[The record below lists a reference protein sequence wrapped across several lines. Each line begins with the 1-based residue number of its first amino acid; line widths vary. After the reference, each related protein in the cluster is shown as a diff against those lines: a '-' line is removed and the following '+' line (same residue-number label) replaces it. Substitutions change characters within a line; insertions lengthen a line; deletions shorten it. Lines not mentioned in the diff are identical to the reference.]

1 MEDRKRRFDLREDVY
16 PFIKDK
22 LRFANGVFGGVH
34 VFTASSDV
42 PDDWQL
48 RLVVLPPEATFS
60 KGAQSP
66 AIDAATAI
74 LKSRGDQPRQK
85 QNRLIFLAADTD
97 SISRLKDQ
105 VTSSLAWKSI
115 VDDVKEGRLNLDGH
129 QTKQASTS
137 LDQAN
142 DALGRM
148 VRETFKWLLA
158 PLQEAKPSKGIGDI
172 QWDHFQINPAS
183 VNRTE
188 EIEKVLKEHELL
200 ITEWAP
206 IHLAKMLQT
215 WFWKDDATAVGALDT
230 WQKTCCYLYLPR
242 LREADTLR
250 ATIAAGVSTRDFFG
264 MAYGRE
270 DGNFQ
275 GFNFAHSTTPILDSS
290 LLLIEPKV
298 AAAYA
303 AKLAQDA
310 ADREAE
316 AKGKE
321 TGGTGSAGGSIGEST
336 GGVSTTSTIAGGG
349 ASIGKGAGST
359 GTGAGSGSGGSA
371 STKKTMFFGS
381 VELDPIKAKLQFSDV
396 AEEVLMLFTQK
407 PGVKVRIS
415 VEIEAESPSGFDD
428 GIQRAVR
435 ENCDQLKFKN
445 RAFED

>member
-1 MEDRKRRFDLREDVY
+1 MNVVHY

-22 LRFANGVFGGVH
+22 LRFAGGVFGGIH
-34 VFTASSDV
+34 VFTSSADV

-74 LKSRGDQPRQK
+74 LKNRGEQPRQK
-85 QNRLIFLAADTD
+85 QNRLIFLAPDTD

-129 QTKQASTS
+129 QTKQASAS

-158 PLQEAKPSKGIGDI
+158 PLQEAKPGKGIGEI
-172 QWDHFQINPAS
+172 QWDHFQINPAA

-206 IHLAKMLQT
+206 IHLAKMLQM

-250 ATIAAGVSTRDFFG
+250 ATIAAGVSSRDFFG
-264 MAYGRE
+264 IAYGRE
-270 DGNFQ
+270 EGRFQ
-275 GFNFAHSTTPILDSS
+275 GFNFAQSTTPIFDDA
-290 LLLIEPKV
+290 LLLIEPK
-298 AAAYA
+298 AAAA
-303 AKLAQDA
+303 FAEKLAEEA
-310 ADREAE
+310 AEREAQTRE
-316 AKGKE
+316 KG
-321 TGGTGSAGGSIGEST
+321 TGGQTTSGDSKGETAGGTSATTTGTSGAVAVGSAGNGA
-336 GGVSTTSTIAGGG
+336 AGG
-349 ASIGKGAGST
+349 S
-359 GTGAGSGSGGSA
+359 GSGSGGTHTA
-371 STKKTMFFGS
+371 KKTKFFGT
-381 VELDPIKAKLQFSDV
+381 VDLDPIKAKLQFSDV
-396 AEEVLMLFTQK
+396 AEEVLMLFTQR

-428 GIQRAVR
+428 GIQRATR
-435 ENCDQLKFKN
+435 ENCDQLKFRN
-445 RAFED
+445 RTFDE